1 VGSCND
7 VSSKQAK
14 KMKLFLSGL
23 VSFISLLSLVSAE
36 EYAQIEGL
44 KGNYLLQD
52 ITSFDGIVLK
62 SIYFDPTPADSS
74 AKNPVVIFISS
85 WGLNKWEYVV
95 PANDLYERGY
105 TVVSYTARGFWG
117 SGGLIDLA
125 GPNDMGDLQTVI
137 DWVIA
142 NTNGDPNRIGLSGI
156 SYGAGISLLGASMD
170 SRVKSV
176 AAMSGWVDLAE
187 SFLGNGETIKTEAV
201 RLLQVAAEALGH
213 PSETL
218 ETIFADYFSNTN
230 LDYLYE
236 ATAPSSAVN
245 YIDGINKNGAAI
257 FIAQGLGDSL
267 FTPNQFPSYFD
278 QLTIPK
284 HIEFAPGD
292 HAGPEL
298 PGLFGISNQIWS
310 RATEWNDFYL
320 LNNQKGVY
328 EDMAQ
333 VIFNTMNGDEI
344 ESYSSLSEVT
354 TSTLNYELQSKEVLK
369 TMKSSS
375 HLDDVGTVISSF
387 TTGTSANISG
397 GIAYVTSTVEAYIDV
412 QKPFKMD
419 EISRIYGNVFISDL
433 FLTSKKFRGIPKL
446 NLNLVSSASN
456 GTIVVYFVSIDKLN
470 FGHLFTFSPWTFKEM
485 TPNKEFS
492 LSIDMTMTAYDMPK
506 GNKLGIVIATH
517 DRLYLDQ
524 SPLDSTISVASGS
537 TLQMPIH

>member
-1 VGSCND
+1 MVG
-7 VSSKQAK
+7 AA
-14 KMKLFLSGL
+14 L
-23 VSFISLLSLVSAE
+23 LLSIVAFFKASSYAE
-36 EYAQIEGL
+36 EYAKIEGL

-52 ITSFDGIVLK
+52 ITSFDGVILK
-62 SIYFDPTPADSS
+62 SLFFDPKPTDPVSG
-74 AKNPVVIFISS
+74 KNPVVIFISS

-201 RLLQVAAEALGH
+201 RLLQVAAVALGH

-218 ETIFADYFSNTN
+218 ETIFEDYFSNTN

-236 ATAPSSAVN
+236 ATAPSSPVN

-257 FIAQGLGDSL
+257 FIAQALGDSL
-267 FTPNQFPSYFD
+267 FTPNQFPAYFD
-278 QLTIPK
+278 KLTGPAK

-298 PGLFGISNQIWS
+298 TGLFGISNQIWS
-310 RATEWNDFYL
+310 RATEWNDYYL
-320 LNNQKGVY
+320 LNNQQGTY
-328 EDMAQ
+328 AGMAQ

-344 ESYSSLSEVT
+344 ESYNSLSEVT
-354 TSTLNYELQSKEVLK
+354 SSFLNYQLQSNEVLK
-369 TMKSSS
+369 SIKQTESPPLAASEI
-375 HLDDVGTVISSF
+375 VGSF
-387 TTGTSANISG
+387 TTGTTANISG
-397 GIAYVTSTVEAYIDV
+397 GIAYVTATVESYIDV
-412 QKPFKMD
+412 QKPFKMSD
-419 EISRIYGNVFISDL
+419 LSRVYGNIFISDK
-433 FLTSKKFRGIPKL
+433 FFQSQKFRGVPTLDL
-446 NLNLVSSASN
+446 NLKSSATN
-456 GTIVVYFVSIDKLN
+456 GTLVIYFVSIDKLGY
-470 FGHLFTFSPWTFKEM
+470 GHLFTFSPWTYKNVS
-485 TPNKEFS
+485 PNESFT
-492 LSIDMTMTAYDMPK
+492 LSVEMTMTSYDMPA
-506 GNKLGIVIATH
+506 GNKLGVVIASY
-517 DRLYLDQ
+517 DRLFLDQ
-524 SPLDSTISVASGS
+524 TPVDSTVTLLTGS
-537 TLQMPIH
+537 QLQMPIH

>member
-1 VGSCND
+1 
-7 VSSKQAK
+7 
-14 KMKLFLSGL
+14 
-23 VSFISLLSLVSAE
+23 
-36 EYAQIEGL
+36 
-44 KGNYLLQD
+44 
-52 ITSFDGIVLK
+52 
-62 SIYFDPTPADSS
+62 
-74 AKNPVVIFISS
+74 
-85 WGLNKWEYVV
+85 
-95 PANDLYERGY
+95 
-105 TVVSYTARGFWG
+105 
-117 SGGLIDLA
+117 
-125 GPNDMGDLQTVI
+125 MGDLQTVI

-201 RLLQVAAEALGH
+201 RLLQVAAETLGH

-218 ETIFADYFSNTN
+218 ETIFVDYFSNTN

-245 YIDGINKNGAAI
+245 YIDGMNKNGAAI
-257 FIAQGLGDSL
+257 FIAQALGDSL

-278 QLTIPK
+278 QLTNPK

-298 PGLFGISNQIWS
+298 PGLFGITNQIWS
-310 RATEWNDFYL
+310 RATEWNDYYL
-320 LNNQKGVY
+320 LNNQNGVY
-328 EDMAQ
+328 DGMSQ

-344 ESYSSLSEVT
+344 ESYSSLSDVT
-354 TSTLNYELQSKEVLK
+354 TSTLKYELQSKETLK
-369 TMKSSS
+369 SMKSQTDKLEEISN
-375 HLDDVGTVISSF
+375 TVISSF

-397 GIAYVTSTVEAYIDV
+397 GVAYVTSTVESYIDV

-419 EISRIYGNVFISDL
+419 EISRVYGNVFISEK
-433 FLTSKKFRGIPKL
+433 FLNSQKFRGIPQF
-446 NLNLVSSASN
+446 NLNLISSATN
-456 GTIVVYFVSIDKLN
+456 GTVVIYFVSIDKLN
-470 FGHLFTFSPWTFKEM
+470 FGHLFTFSPWTFKNV
-485 TPNKEFS
+485 TPNEQFT
-492 LSIDMTMTAYDMPK
+492 LSIDMTMTSYDMPK

-524 SPLDSTISVASGS
+524 TPVDSTISIVSGS